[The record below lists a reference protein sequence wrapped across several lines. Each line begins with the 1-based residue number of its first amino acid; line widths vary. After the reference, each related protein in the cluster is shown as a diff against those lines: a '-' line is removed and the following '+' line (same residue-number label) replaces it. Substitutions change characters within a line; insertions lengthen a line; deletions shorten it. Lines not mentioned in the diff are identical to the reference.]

1 MNMNGGSDDIMNDNK
16 EKRVLILGA
25 GNAQIDAIEY
35 CKARGYKVVGCSYTT
50 VDCGIPHLD
59 YFEQVD
65 IKSLEGVAALAQ
77 KYGVMAIYSVG
88 SDLAMPTVMKV
99 SEMLGLPH
107 FISYETAETCHSK
120 GKMREALGQGFEG
133 NAAFITAGSL
143 EEALAYTD
151 FPAMMK
157 PVDSQ
162 GQRGCFKVDSADDI
176 REHFAASLD
185 YSFEGKVII
194 EEFIDGPEVSV
205 NAYMQDGALKFAIVS
220 DRYAFDEYPGGIIK
234 EHRVPS
240 SFADAETARKCEDL
254 AARVAG
260 KIGITDGPAYFQIK
274 LRNGS
279 EPVLLEVTPRL
290 DGCHMWNLIK
300 HYCGADLLDACFRHL
315 LEGKSVLDEHYERP
329 AEEYS
334 LVFMSKEP
342 NTRFDRSE
350 FDTLGAEHVC
360 YYYSDGDRVLKIN
373 GYIEKC
379 GYIIRKTGN

>member
-1 MNMNGGSDDIMNDNK
+1 MK
-16 EKRVLILGA
+16 KRILILGA

-35 CKARGYKVVGCSYTT
+35 CKAHGYEVVGCSYTT

-59 YFEQVD
+59 IFEQVD
-65 IKSLEGVAALAQ
+65 IKNVDGIVALAK
-77 KYGVMAIYSVG
+77 KYDVSAIYSVG
-88 SDLAMPTVMKV
+88 SDLAMPTVMKA
-99 SEMLGLPH
+99 SEVLGLPH
-107 FISYETAETCHSK
+107 FITAEAAETCHSK
-120 GKMREALGQGFEG
+120 GRMREALGEGFEG
-133 NAAFITAGSL
+133 NAAFRVCSTL
-143 EEALAYTD
+143 EEALEYEG

-162 GQRGCFKVDSADDI
+162 GQRGCFRVESKEDI
-176 REHFAASLD
+176 KERFAASID

-194 EEFIDGPEVSV
+194 EEFIEGPEVSV
-205 NAYMQDGALKFAIVS
+205 NAYMQDGRMKFALVS

-240 SFADAETARKCEDL
+240 KFADAEAQRRTVDL
-254 AARVAG
+254 AERIAK
-260 KIGITDGPAYFQIK
+260 KIGIDNGPCYFQIK
-274 LRNGS
+274 LREGR
-279 EPVLLEVTPRL
+279 EPIILEVTPRL

-315 LEGKSVLDEHYERP
+315 LEGESVLDGKYEMP

-342 NTRFDRSE
+342 NTTFRRSD
-350 FDTLGAEHVC
+350 FDTTDSEYAC
-360 YYYSDGDRVLKIN
+360 YYYDDGDRVLKIN

-379 GYIIRKTGN
+379 GYMIRRTGK

>member
-1 MNMNGGSDDIMNDNK
+1 MNGGSDDIMNDNK

-254 AARVAG
+254 AARVDG
-260 KIGITDGPAYFQIK
+260 KIGSTDGPAYVQSK

-315 LEGKSVLDEHYERP
+315 LEGASVLDEHYEMP

-350 FDTLGAEHVC
+350 FDTQGAEHVC